1 MKELRE
7 WIKTIEMFEEL
18 LKQELGFYLDDLHA
32 FVCMMF
38 IEHQFGIFKKRVVWQ
53 EDEAL

>member
-1 MKELRE
+1 
-7 WIKTIEMFEEL
+7 MFEEL